1 MRKVFL
7 HGAGMDHSVWRSQTE
22 RFDDAV
28 AIDLPGHGDSTE
40 APLGSIAEQA
50 DWVASRIGA
59 MATGA
64 VAVVGHSM
72 GSLIALT
79 TAAEHPDLV
88 DRLALVGTATRMAV
102 SPGLLTA
109 AGTGDREAVE
119 LAMKWGFRS
128 GVGSPKPWV
137 KAVATTLMRSV
148 ASGVLA
154 SDLNAC
160 DRFSDAVTM
169 AGRVR
174 CPTLLLLGEHDVMTP
189 PRAAARL
196 AAVLADARVVIIP
209 HAGHMLMLEQPQ
221 AVNDALAQFLQS
233 PPCATP

>member
-22 RFDDAV
+22 WFEDTV
-28 AIDLPGHGDSTE
+28 ALDLPGHGDSTE
-40 APLGSIAEQA
+40 APLGTIAEQA
-50 DWVASRIGA
+50 EWVATRIGA
-59 MATGA
+59 MATGPIA
-64 VAVVGHSM
+64 LVGHSM
-72 GSLIALT
+72 GSLVALT

-88 DRLALVGTATRMAV
+88 ARLALVGAATRMAV

-109 AGTGDREAVE
+109 AATGDREAVE
-119 LAMKWGFRS
+119 WAMKWGFRS
-128 GVGSPKPWV
+128 GIGTPKPWV
-137 KAVATTLMRSV
+137 RAVAAALMGSV
-148 ASGVLA
+148 TSGVLA
-154 SDLNAC
+154 SDLTAC

-196 AAVLADARVVIIP
+196 AEVLADARVVIIP

-221 AVNDALAQFLQS
+221 AVNEALAHFLQS
-233 PPCATP
+233 PPCGTP